1 MTITHQRARRCELAP
16 PLTFDAGTCPTC
28 GAAVIW
34 IDGLTAWAGA
44 AAAGARVPFDTWP
57 RAPIVTPLAGG
68 RRFEVYGV
76 VHWFTCDGGRA
87 ALEAL

>member
-1 MTITHQRARRCELAP
+1 MTITQQRARRCELAP
-16 PLTFDAGTCPTC
+16 PLIFDAGTCGRC

-34 IDGLTAWAGA
+34 IDGGV
-44 AAAGARVPFDTWP
+44 GDRVPFDTWP
-57 RAPIVTPLAGG
+57 TAPIVTPLDGG
-68 RRFEVYGV
+68 RRFEVYGI